1 MNGIVSTE
9 LTCPY
14 RAPPGV
20 AQGGAAVP
28 PGIERGLHLQPLWG
42 GLRRCVLLA
51 LLILNA
57 ALTAGAAPA
66 NDYFTNATTIASV
79 SGTTSGSTVG
89 ATKEAGEPNH
99 GGNTGGTS
107 VWFRWLAPA
116 SGTVIF
122 NTAGSAF
129 DTLLGVY
136 VGTNVSTLSLVA
148 SNDDVLFPNTTS
160 SVTFSAV
167 SGTDYRIAVDGYG
180 GVSGSYT
187 LTWLYPVVNET
198 VLSTAVTNVSNFIY
212 DSDALIGGAYN
223 RDRLL
228 LSSRVLSANTS
239 SALHYTTYVLSY
251 RLLDT
256 NSVPQPIYDSTG
268 VTTNTGYTC
277 NITNTFLIGANS
289 SITSST
295 PAAVKPAAK
304 LDPYNQYAVE
314 LKIYRL
320 EVFTGAMGSTAPTT
334 YLEYTNLTSG
344 DVALNTIP
352 YQFSASWVETYAIHT
367 APGQTAFR
375 ASTFYGLYRYDDSS
389 AASPT
394 INNVTVYL
402 NYELHNATNG
412 ALIPLKNSTTNFV
425 HAVPSYTGGTPKAV
439 AAVGATDTFLLEP
452 VSQLN
457 SVSNAYYV
465 VVKLSVDEGL
475 GPPYLA
481 GNPLQSAASQLLHF
495 DGNLFFGSIA
505 TFFTSIANVPTPG
518 APGGGGINTQLA
530 VNNNSGTLTAN
541 PAYHYG
547 TGTLL
552 NVILLSNGDALATP
566 GTTVSLTGSD
576 VGCIQNICFTRSSV
590 TLSNDA
596 ITGFVALHLPVGF
609 SVGISPTNR
618 LTVAGLE
625 YPNTPLDQNLNP
637 LINVF
642 VTPGPLFGVDEELP
656 FWIAAP
662 SLTWLVNSGQIV
674 LNPTGGMFVRQEED
688 DLLTS
693 FKALLVEPNAANRI
707 SNDGYYRNAG
717 ILLGT
722 NVTVYADSNGVA
734 RLSAQLTLNP
744 PELRPHF
751 PYSGA
756 VPGSQVPTAPNGR
769 LVIQDS
775 LVASNSFLLVS
786 NTVPVSYARDCDET
800 NCSVSLAGPA
810 VLQFTPSPNQLGF
823 TPEGGLL
830 AYGSVP
836 QTTLTWGYVG
846 GGQYAQQAGPVQACA
861 YHMPGTFLRG
871 DQTTLEPT
879 ARPTVLLYTGFGD
892 ATNPA
897 YFERPGQSNYFN
909 GFANYAGL
917 NFRAP
922 TSGRSFIANQDTGQY
937 PLTDS
942 KYYARYGGVSGKH
955 QALTFPTGLT
965 LYGYQF
971 TFLYY
976 RLSFLDSEN
985 WESRTDG
992 AISFPSQPAGFTQ
1005 EFQRVKFTCRGALDS
1020 AQVPPSSGVK
1030 HLNYW
1035 TVDFTPQSIEFHP
1048 QTSDVCGT
1056 GPRFLVLGVETHLP
1070 FIPQAFHAALG
1081 FKPNGNLVTV
1091 ADAVAGA
1098 DSRFAVPAQLSLQ
1111 GPGTSFFPLSTASE
1125 GYFNNWET
1133 TGKPASGFYNIA
1145 GKLRVPF
1152 FTDVKVHLHV
1162 TPTGT
1167 NTAHIDMMG
1176 GWPAPDSSAPDL
1188 GWSVNTSN
1196 YFNQAKFD
1204 PTADGWP
1211 AAQSVALSAYR
1222 NSTITQYHPRA
1233 QRDWIEVA
1241 FFDYSLQW
1249 NPALHEFAGFQ
1260 DAQVILPV
1268 INVNSRLKELS
1279 PGKVD
1284 FDFAQDISL
1293 QLPRIKAL
1301 DFLNDAANEL
1311 NGPLNSVSNAIRSA
1325 LSATLDTV
1333 GLNQLQQVL
1342 REDAENFFEPVLE
1355 PALNPVVDTLYTQ
1368 LAALPQTNLTA
1379 FLSNV
1384 VAIVNN
1390 PANNLQTA
1398 INNINGAAGQAN
1410 TVIGQLD
1417 GTLTKV
1423 TDTIGLFS
1431 RVLDKDPGDGKRHAV
1446 RTIVEKLVSD
1456 QGPDLGFVTDL
1467 ADTAVDPLLTDL
1479 DPTLTEIQSDFTD
1492 VSNQIAQ
1499 VHQQLTSVSG
1509 DFNQAL
1515 GEALGDANAVNQF
1528 LQSAGAGLSNYLAA
1542 AINPAGDYFT
1552 ADPAAAKAAIRKQLV
1567 LGFLGSALPSNYQ
1580 QTMRQF
1586 LFDDNYVTDQLM
1598 DVLFDQI
1605 NETIRDGLS
1614 TFITDAQDNS
1624 FLNMKGVGAMTQSL
1638 LSAKIRGSPT
1648 FNGDSLRKIHLDA
1661 AIQINVPDPMTFN
1674 AYMEIKELDSQSVPV
1689 DCVPAGSPA
1698 AEVTLGAKDVKL
1710 DWASLNPSGTP
1721 LTLAVEARW
1730 TLQNGSVIGIG
1741 GLVDIKGEVG
1751 FEGCSIKEIGATLAF
1766 GELENYFAAK
1776 AAGTISVLGI
1786 PVDVQ
1791 AGVFVGHACSLDPL
1805 VFIDPDANDVLGGK
1819 AVEFSGIYVEF
1830 GGGISLSEILFG
1842 TSSCFLDVEAKVTS
1856 AVYYNGGPTKQ
1867 QVGMRQ
1873 KTELDLSLLCL
1884 LSGEASLTMF
1894 GSLSHSASGYELD
1907 IGGNAQICGSI
1918 GPCPF
1923 CISGCAG
1930 ITVTGVV
1937 NPGGIAYHIDY

>member
-1 MNGIVSTE
+1 MGNYSDLRRE
-9 LTCPY
+9 KLL
-14 RAPPGV
+14 ASFD
-20 AQGGAAVP
+20 AGGSMHTP
-28 PGIERGLHLQPLWG
+28 RG
-42 GLRRCVLLA
+42 GLRKVGLLA
-51 LLILNA
+51 LLVLGG
-57 ALTAGAAPA
+57 ALSAVAAPV
-66 NDYFTNATTIASV
+66 NDNFASATVITGV
-79 SGTTSGSTVG
+79 SGATSGSTVG
-89 ATKEAGEPNH
+89 ATKEPGEPNH
-99 GGNTGGTS
+99 AGNAGGAS
-107 VWFRWLAPA
+107 VWFNWVAPA
-116 SGTVIF
+116 NGTVTF
-122 NTAGSAF
+122 NTEGSSF

-136 VGTNVSTLSLVA
+136 IGASVSTLGLVA
-148 SNDDVLFPNTTS
+148 SNDDVLYPDTTS
-160 SVTFSAV
+160 AVTFVAV
-167 SGTDYRIAVDGYG
+167 SGTEYRIAVDGY
-180 GVSGSYT
+180 SGASGNYT

-223 RDRLL
+223 RDKLL
-228 LSSRVLSANTS
+228 ITSTVVSANTS
-239 SALHYTTYVLSY
+239 SAKHYTTYVLSY

-256 NSVPQPIYDSTG
+256 NNLPQPIFDSSG
-268 VTTNTGYTC
+268 VTNTDYTC
-277 NITNTFLIGANS
+277 NVTNTVLIGAFNS
-289 SITSST
+289 VTSTT

-304 LDPYNQYAVE
+304 LDPYNQYSVE
-314 LKIYRL
+314 LRIFRL
-320 EVFTGAMGSTAPTT
+320 GIFTGATGSSGSAI
-334 YLEYTNLTSG
+334 YLEFTNLVSG

-352 YQFSASWVETYAIHT
+352 YQFIDSWVQTYAVKT
-367 APGQTAFR
+367 APGQTAFQ
-375 ASTFYGLYRYDDSS
+375 ASTFYGLYRYDDFN

-394 INNVTVYL
+394 TNNVTVYL
-402 NYELHNATNG
+402 NYELHNATSG

-425 HAVPSYTGGTPKAV
+425 HAVSSYTAGTPKS
-439 AAVGATDTFLLEP
+439 VGFALVQDTLLLEP
-452 VSQLN
+452 VSQLD
-457 SVSNAYYV
+457 SVSSAYYV

-481 GNPLQSAASQLLHF
+481 GNALQSPTNQLLHF
-495 DGNLFFGSIA
+495 DGNLLFGSIP
-505 TFFTSIANVPTPG
+505 TYFTAIGNAPAPG
-518 APGGGGINTQLA
+518 ALGGGGINTQLA
-530 VNNNSGTLTAN
+530 VTNNSGTLTTN

-547 TGTLL
+547 NGTAL
-552 NVILLSNGDALATP
+552 NVVLLSNGDALAAA
-566 GTTVSLTGSD
+566 GSTVSLTGSD
-576 VGCIQNICFTRSSV
+576 IGCIQNICFTRSSV
-590 TLSNDA
+590 ILSNNA
-596 ITGFVALHLPVGF
+596 IKGFIALHFPVGF
-609 SVGISPTNR
+609 SVGINPTNR

-625 YPNTPLDQNLNP
+625 YPNTALDQNLNP
-637 LINVF
+637 LSNVF
-642 VTPGPLFGVDEELP
+642 VTAGPLYGVHEELP

-662 SLTWLVNSGQIV
+662 SVTWQVNSGQIV
-674 LNPTGGMFVRQEED
+674 LNPTGGVFARQFED
-688 DLLTS
+688 DVLTA
-693 FKALLVEPNAANRI
+693 FKPVLVESNAANRI
-707 SNDGYYRNAG
+707 SNDGYYRNANV
-717 ILLGT
+717 LLGS
-722 NVTVYADSNGVA
+722 NVTIYADSNGAARVA
-734 RLSAQLTLNP
+734 ANLVLNP

-751 PYSGA
+751 PYAGSA
-756 VPGSQVPTAPNGR
+756 PGRQLPTAPNGS

-775 LVASNSFLLVS
+775 LVASNSVLLLS
-786 NTVPVSYARDCDET
+786 NTVPMAYARDCDDT
-800 NCSVSLAGPA
+800 NCSASLAGPA
-810 VLQFTPSPNQLGF
+810 VLQFSAAGNQLGF
-823 TPEGGLL
+823 TPDGGLL
-830 AYGSVP
+830 AYGTVP
-836 QTTLTWGYVG
+836 SANLTWGYVSG
-846 GGQYAQQAGPVQACA
+846 GNYAQQAGPVQAGA

-871 DQTTLEPT
+871 DQTTLAPT
-879 ARPTVLLYTGFGD
+879 LQPAVLLFTGFGD
-892 ATNPA
+892 ASNPS
-897 YFERPGQSNYFN
+897 YFERPGQSNYVV
-909 GFANYAGL
+909 GAANYGGL
-917 NFRAP
+917 NFRLPA
-922 TSGRSFIANQDTGQY
+922 SGRSFLAGQDTGTY

-942 KYYARYGGVSGKH
+942 KYYVRAGGVSGKH
-955 QALTFPTGLT
+955 QALTFPPGLM

-992 AISFPSQPAGFTQ
+992 AISFPTQPAGFTQ
-1005 EFQRVKFTCRGALDS
+1005 EFQRMKFTCRGALDS
-1020 AQVPPSSGVK
+1020 AQVPPNSGLK

-1048 QTSDVCGT
+1048 QTSDTCGT

-1091 ADAVAGA
+1091 ADAVAGT

-1111 GPGTSFFPLSTASE
+1111 GPGTSLFPLSTASE

-1133 TGKPASGFYNIA
+1133 AGKPANGFYNLV

-1152 FTDVKVHLHV
+1152 FTDVKTHLHV

-1167 NTAHIDMMG
+1167 NTAHIDIMG

-1188 GWSVNTSN
+1188 GWSISGSN
-1196 YFNQAKFD
+1196 YFNAAKFD
-1204 PTADGWP
+1204 PHADGWP
-1211 AAQSVALSAYR
+1211 VAQTPNIGDYR
-1222 NSTITQYHPRA
+1222 NPTTTQYHPRA

-1249 NPALHEFAGFQ
+1249 NPALREFAGFQ

-1311 NGPLNSVSNAIRSA
+1311 NGPLDSVSNAVRSA

-1333 GLNQLQQVL
+1333 GLNQLQQAL
-1342 REDAENFFEPVLE
+1342 REDAGNFFEPVLA
-1355 PALNPVVDTLYTQ
+1355 PALDPVVDALYTQ
-1368 LAALPQTNLTA
+1368 LAALPQNDLPT

-1384 VAIVNN
+1384 VVIVNN
-1390 PANNLQTA
+1390 PANHLQTA

-1446 RTIVEKLVSD
+1446 RTIVQKLVSD
-1456 QGPDLGFVTDL
+1456 QGPDLGFVADL

-1479 DPTLTEIQSDFTD
+1479 DPTLTEIQGDFTD

-1515 GEALGDANAVNQF
+1515 GEALGDVNAMNQF
-1528 LQSAGAGLSNYLAA
+1528 VQSASTALSNHLAA
-1542 AINPAGDYFT
+1542 VINSSGDYFT

-1567 LGFLGSALPSNYQ
+1567 LAFLGSALPSNCQ

-1586 LFDDNYVTDQLM
+1586 LFDDNYVVDQLM

-1605 NETIRDGLS
+1605 NGTIRDGLS
-1614 TFITDAQDNS
+1614 SLITDAQDGI
-1624 FLNMKGVGAMTQSL
+1624 FQNMKGIGTMPQSF

-1648 FNGDSLRKIHLDA
+1648 FNGDSLRKIHLGA
-1661 AIQINVPDPMTFN
+1661 AIQLNVPDPMNFN
-1674 AYMEIKELDSQSVPV
+1674 AYMEIKELDSQSAPV
-1689 DCVPAGSPA
+1689 DCIPAGGPA

-1721 LTLAVEARW
+1721 LVLTVEARW
-1730 TLQNGSVIGIG
+1730 TLQSGNVIGIG
-1741 GLVDIKGEVG
+1741 GLVDIKGKVG
-1751 FEGCSIKEIGATLAF
+1751 FQGCSINEIGATLAF

-1776 AAGTISVLGI
+1776 AAGTITIVGI

-1805 VFIDPDANDVLGGK
+1805 VFIDPDADQVLGGK

-1830 GGGISLSEILFG
+1830 GGGVSLSEILFG
-1842 TSSCFLDVEAKVTS
+1842 SSSCLLDVEAKVTT
-1856 AVYYNGGPTKQ
+1856 ATFYNGGPTKQ
-1867 QVGMRQ
+1867 QIGMRQ
-1873 KTELDLSLLCL
+1873 KVEVDLALLCL
-1884 LSGEASLTMF
+1884 LSGNASFTMF
-1894 GSLSHSASGYELD
+1894 GALTHTASGFELD
-1907 IGGNAQICGSI
+1907 LSGNAQICGSI

-1930 ITVTGVV
+1930 IGVTGVV
-1937 NPGGIAYHIDY
+1937 NSGGIDYHIDY